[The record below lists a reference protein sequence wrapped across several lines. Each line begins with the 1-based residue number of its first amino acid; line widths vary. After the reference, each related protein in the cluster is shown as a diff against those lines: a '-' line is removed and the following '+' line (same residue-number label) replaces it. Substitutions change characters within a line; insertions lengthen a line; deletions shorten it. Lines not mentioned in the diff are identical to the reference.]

1 MRAKAHTVGKN
12 PKKVQFRETTLFASK
27 AKIDVVL
34 KFRQSCFQTTLILAF
49 EVIMQQL
56 EITLLIALFLHF

>member
-12 PKKVQFRETTLFASK
+12 PKKVQFRETTLFALK

-34 KFRQSCFQTTLILAF
+34 KFFQPEWFQRNLWS
-49 EVIMQQL
+49 E
-56 EITLLIALFLHF
+56 E